1 MSFRTFTVGVA
12 ALILAVPAAAQ
23 QRGTMEFGAFASAG
37 VFDKSL
43 TLNNGF
49 GGGGRIGMFLDP
61 RVAIEFEDGE
71 MKATRTLGLKAVNV
85 GLLTGRLVVTPIQ
98 SGALSIVL
106 GAGAGSSTETNFL
119 HTYGV
124 NALVGAKIALSDHV
138 ALRIDAISDWMA
150 NYSWKSNQS
159 LHVGLS
165 FFRNPNHEI
174 RTVEVPGPAVMSPQ
188 LPDSV
193 SAEEQARRRRVE
205 QDYRNLRDSLSRNPC
220 VCTPAPST
228 ADLSTMAD
236 RILFAFDK
244 SELTDS
250 AKTILDEKI
259 ALFRANPSMK
269 VNISGHTDKL
279 GTVGYNEALGMR
291 RAEAAKDYIVSHGID
306 ASRVSIESK
315 GESEPVVNAAATR
328 ANIPAL
334 APNRRD
340 MFQLMIGSDV
350 KKP

>member
-124 NALVGAKIALSDHV
+124 NALVGAKIDRKSTRLNSSH
-138 ALRIDAISDWMA
+138 LR
-150 NYSWKSNQS
+150 
-159 LHVGLS
+159 
-165 FFRNPNHEI
+165 
-174 RTVEVPGPAVMSPQ
+174 
-188 LPDSV
+188 
-193 SAEEQARRRRVE
+193 
-205 QDYRNLRDSLSRNPC
+205 LSRM
-220 VCTPAPST
+220 PS
-228 ADLSTMAD
+228 
-236 RILFAFDK
+236 
-244 SELTDS
+244 S
-250 AKTILDEKI
+250 A
-259 ALFRANPSMK
+259 
-269 VNISGHTDKL
+269 
-279 GTVGYNEALGMR
+279 
-291 RAEAAKDYIVSHGID
+291 
-306 ASRVSIESK
+306 
-315 GESEPVVNAAATR
+315 
-328 ANIPAL
+328 
-334 APNRRD
+334 
-340 MFQLMIGSDV
+340 
-350 KKP
+350 